1 MRPRLHWQ
9 DVSDVLETMSKIPEG
24 DAVSTQ
30 PVLITGPAACGK
42 SNLAK
47 RHARRL
53 ATAFLARKGE
63 LVPLLVT
70 VVELAATISERRL
83 GPADDLI
90 GEHIRRAHRMNTAL
104 ADFLVARRKER
115 KLVVIL
121 DGVDEAGVGGGVCKG
136 EVTIDAHER
145 VRARVMFQQ

>member
-1 MRPRLHWQ
+1 
-9 DVSDVLETMSKIPEG
+9 MSKILEG

-30 PVLITGPAACGK
+30 PILITGPAACGK
-42 SNLAK
+42 SSLAK
-47 RHARRL
+47 RHAHRL
-53 ATAFLARKGE
+53 ASAFLARKGE

-104 ADFLVARRKER
+104 ADFLVARHKER
-115 KLVVIL
+115 TLVVIL
-121 DGVDEAGVGGGVCKG
+121 DGVDEAGVGVCKG

>member
-1 MRPRLHWQ
+1 MPNHILGG
-9 DVSDVLETMSKIPEG
+9 EI
-24 DAVSTQ
+24 VSTQ
-30 PVLITGPAACGK
+30 PVLTGPAACGK
-42 SNLAK
+42 STLAK

-121 DGVDEAGVGGGVCKG
+121 DGVDEAGVGVCKG

-145 VRARVMFQQ
+145 VCARVMFQQ